1 MRFFGFLLFFV
12 FLWLGVDSGDEV
24 VVVVGR
30 VGGWGGWGGDD
41 VVGLMVGSSIST
53 SCWLFMLGG

>member
-30 VGGWGGWGGDD
+30 VGGGAGGEGMTLSG
-41 VVGLMVGSSIST
+41 
-53 SCWLFMLGG
+53 